1 MKDYLNKIFIG
12 DKILWGIIF
21 FLFIMSGVEMFS
33 AISFSAYHAAAKG
46 GSHLTPFYNHLS
58 HLAGGAIALIII
70 PRVPFKDLR
79 FWCFLA
85 VIFCFILLIATML
98 SGKNVNSATRAIS
111 IGGTAIQTIEF
122 GKFALIACLA
132 EFLGRNYKKGD
143 PLLKESFPRRAFI
156 GVCIFITIFCGIIA
170 PQNLSTACILAFV
183 SLLMMIIAEVDLKKI
198 AAFIGIIF
206 ALVFLIW
213 GVHKFII
220 PEKYKL
226 VRFVTWEN
234 RIIEIL
240 DSSSSEE
247 DTYKITD
254 ENRQIINSEIA
265 IALGYNACGPGNST
279 QRDHLPLAFSDF
291 IYAIIIE
298 EWGIVG
304 GFVTILLYLCILA
317 RAGRVVLKCERKDL
331 VYALLVIGLSLLIVV
346 QAFVNMSVAVHLGP
360 VTGQQLPIISR
371 GGIGII
377 LTCAYLGIIQN
388 ISHNILYVENKE
400 NSVNTIENKNNDQ

>member
-1 MKDYLNKIFIG
+1 M
-12 DKILWGIIF
+12 
-21 FLFIMSGVEMFS
+21 
-33 AISFSAYHAAAKG
+33 
-46 GSHLTPFYNHLS
+46 
-58 HLAGGAIALIII
+58 
-70 PRVPFKDLR
+70 
-79 FWCFLA
+79 
-85 VIFCFILLIATML
+85 
-98 SGKNVNSATRAIS
+98 
-111 IGGTAIQTIEF
+111 
-122 GKFALIACLA
+122 
-132 EFLGRNYKKGD
+132 
-143 PLLKESFPRRAFI
+143 
-156 GVCIFITIFCGIIA
+156 
-170 PQNLSTACILAFV
+170 
-183 SLLMMIIAEVDLKKI
+183 
-198 AAFIGIIF
+198 
-206 ALVFLIW
+206 
-213 GVHKFII
+213 
-220 PEKYKL
+220 
-226 VRFVTWEN
+226 
-234 RIIEIL
+234 
-240 DSSSSEE
+240 
-247 DTYKITD
+247 
-254 ENRQIINSEIA
+254 
-265 IALGYNACGPGNST
+265 GYNACGPGNST